1 MPSSTSL
8 LLFLLTIAPCG
19 CAQQPPTDQSSTTAT
34 RTVSVA
40 AASDLKFALDE
51 VIKDYKEK
59 HPRTSIKVT
68 YGSSGNFFTQLTQG
82 APFDLYF
89 SADIEYPRRLFEQG
103 LADKESEFLYG
114 VGQIV
119 VWVRNDSPLDVE
131 KLGIGALLDPTA
143 RKVAIANPQ
152 HAPYGRAAEAAL
164 KSLDVYEQ
172 VKERLVL
179 GENIAQTAQ
188 FVESGAADVGMI
200 ALSLAV
206 APELREKGRYW
217 LVPLDAYPTIEQG
230 GVIMNRAV
238 DCEATA
244 SFRDFV
250 AGPRGREILA
260 HYGFILPGG

>member
-1 MPSSTSL
+1 MRRSPLTVLFVFMFAVCGCSEKPSPEPSSPAT
-8 LLFLLTIAPCG
+8 
-19 CAQQPPTDQSSTTAT
+19 T

-51 VIKDYKEK
+51 VIRNYAQE
-59 HPRTSIKVT
+59 HPDTSIKVT
-68 YGSSGNFFTQLTQG
+68 YGSSGNFYAQLSQG

-89 SADIEYPRRLFEQG
+89 SADVAYPRRLIEQG
-103 LADKESEFLYG
+103 VADKESEFLYG

-119 VWVRNDSPLDVE
+119 VWVPIDSPLDVE
-131 KLGIGALLDPTA
+131 KLGIRALLDPAA

-164 KSLDVYEQ
+164 KSLDIYEQ

-188 FVESGAADVGMI
+188 FVESGAADVGII

-230 GVIMNRAV
+230 CVIMNEAV
-238 DCEATA
+238 DRAATE
-244 SFRDFV
+244 SFRDYV
-250 AGPRGREILA
+250 AGPRGRGILRE
-260 HYGFILPGG
+260 YGFILPGE